1 VAIAAIS
8 IIYTS
13 LRSNLEEQV
22 QQRAITITQGLEFAS
37 EGLIEDKELFLLER
51 IVQNYATLP
60 TVLELAIVDPS
71 GAVLAHSRT
80 MNSRENNLVYRD
92 LHPYFVPYLQK
103 TSQDGTEVTIR
114 TVVDGKSVIVQFLP
128 FSSTLFK
135 KLGKTPTDLQQYRG
149 VAIAIMDL
157 QEIERELLQ
166 NTIFSIV
173 VSTVSTLLI
182 LVCIGW
188 LISRLVLSP
197 LRKIQLAIVNS
208 ESDQKIVLPAL
219 PNNEIGSLG
228 KALVSLFEQLKAYRQ
243 MELDIAERKYAEVVQ
258 RYELATQSAQV
269 WVWDWDIQSDL
280 FVLECGVQEWLGYDK
295 SQIPDRFDG
304 WLSHIYI
311 DDRGTFQDLLQ
322 NNLDGKTPEFA
333 CEHRLLD
340 AKGSPHWFLSRG
352 QAVFDNHGKAIRATG
367 TINDIAEQKQAEE
380 LLRQQAE
387 RESLLLKITRR
398 IRQSFNLEEIFADA
412 VKEIRLFLNSDRVG
426 IFKFDPDSNF
436 NDGEFVAESVL
447 PEFTSALAVKF
458 HDHCFGDQYAAFY
471 EQGRIQDVSD
481 IYNANLADCHIK
493 VLSEFQ
499 IRANL
504 VLPLINENKLWGL
517 MCIHQCAGPRI
528 WQAIEIDLLQQI
540 TTQLGIAI
548 QQATLFSQLQLE
560 LKERQHAETQ
570 LTETNQRLE
579 VSNDELLRATK
590 MKDEFLANMS
600 HELRTPL
607 NSILGMNEALQ
618 DQVFGVVNERQI
630 KALQT
635 VEGSATHLLALINDI
650 LDVAKIESGQVTLDL
665 TGTAI
670 NALAQSSLAFI
681 KQQAHAKR
689 IQVISQIPPY
699 LPKLILDERR
709 IRQVLINLL
718 NNAVKFTP
726 EGGTITLE
734 VSQILGKDEETSY
747 ISFAVIDTGIGISAE
762 NISKLFQPF
771 IQIDSALNRQYVGT
785 GLGLALVKRIAELHG
800 GRVRLTSEVGVG
812 SRFIVELPFI
822 MAEPDLESPY
832 QGSLATVE
840 SNQTIDEKSVSPLI
854 LLADDNKANI
864 VTFSSY
870 LEAKGYKMIIANNG
884 QEAIDFAKSQKPD
897 LILIDIQ
904 MPVLDGL
911 AATKQI
917 RLDPSLVN
925 TPIVALTA
933 LAMAGDR
940 EKCLEAGANEY
951 LSKPIKLKTL
961 ADTIRN
967 MLKNRN

>member
-1 VAIAAIS
+1 MKNLIPDAKSKLSRQLLIGIGTSLVVVAIAAIS

-13 LRSNLEEQV
+13 LRSNIEEQV
-22 QQRAITITQGLEFAS
+22 QQRAIAITQGLEFAS

-60 TVLELAIVDPS
+60 TVLEIAIVDPN
-71 GAVLAHSRT
+71 GAVIAHSLPK
-80 MNSRENNLVYRD
+80 NSGENNLVYED
-92 LHPYFVPYLQK
+92 LHPNFVSYLQQ
-103 TSQDGTEVTIR
+103 TSRNGTETTIR
-114 TVVDGKSVIVQFLP
+114 TVINGKSVIVQFLP

-135 KLGKTPTDLQQYRG
+135 KLGKTPSDLQQYRG
-149 VAIAIMDL
+149 VAVAIMDL
-157 QEIERELLQ
+157 QEIEQELLR

-173 VSTVSTLLI
+173 VITVGTALI
-182 LVCIGW
+182 IVCIGW
-188 LISRLVLSP
+188 LIRRLVLSP
-197 LRKIQLAIVNS
+197 LKKIQLAIVNS
-208 ESDQKIVLPAL
+208 ESAQEIVLPAL
-219 PNNEIGSLG
+219 PNNEIGILG
-228 KALVSLFEQLKAYRQ
+228 KALVSSFEQLKTYRQ
-243 MELDIAERKYAEVVQ
+243 MELYIAECKYAEVVQ

-269 WVWDWDIQSDL
+269 WVWDWDIEADL

-295 SQIPDRFDG
+295 SQIPKGFDV
-304 WLSHIYI
+304 WLSYIYS
-311 DDRGTFQDLLQ
+311 DDRATFQDLLQ
-322 NNLDGKTPEFA
+322 NNLDGKTSEFA

-340 AKGSPHWFLSRG
+340 AKGIPHWFLSRG
-352 QAVFDNHGKAIRATG
+352 QAVFDDKGKAIRATG
-367 TINDIAEQKQAEE
+367 TINDIAERKQAEE
-380 LLRQQAE
+380 LVRQQAE
-387 RESLLLKITRR
+387 RESLLL
-398 IRQSFNLEEIFADA
+398 
-412 VKEIRLFLNSDRVG
+412 
-426 IFKFDPDSNF
+426 
-436 NDGEFVAESVL
+436 
-447 PEFTSALAVKF
+447 
-458 HDHCFGDQYAAFY
+458 
-471 EQGRIQDVSD
+471 
-481 IYNANLADCHIK
+481 
-493 VLSEFQ
+493 
-499 IRANL
+499 
-504 VLPLINENKLWGL
+504 
-517 MCIHQCAGPRI
+517 
-528 WQAIEIDLLQQI
+528 
-540 TTQLGIAI
+540 
-548 QQATLFSQLQLE
+548 SQLQLE
-560 LKERQHAETQ
+560 LKERQHAEAQ
-570 LTETNQRLE
+570 LTDTNQRLE

-618 DQVFGVVNERQI
+618 EQIFGAVNERQT

-650 LDVAKIESGQVTLDL
+650 LDVAKIESGQVTLDI
-665 TGTAI
+665 TATAI
-670 NALAQSSLAFI
+670 NGLCQSSLAFI

-689 IQVISQIPPY
+689 IQVINQISPH
-699 LPKLILDERR
+699 LPNLMLDERR

-734 VSQILGKDEETSY
+734 VSQILGKAEATSY
-747 ISFAVIDTGIGISAE
+747 LSFAVIDTGIGISAE

-771 IQIDSALNRQYVGT
+771 IQIDSALNRQYIGT

-812 SRFIVELPFI
+812 SRFMVELPLI
-822 MAEPDLESPY
+822 MAEPDLKSPY
-832 QGSLATVE
+832 DATLATVE
-840 SNQTIDEKSVSPLI
+840 SNQVIDGNSVSPLI

-870 LEAKGYKMIIANNG
+870 LEAKGYKMLIANNG

-911 AATKQI
+911 AAMKQI

-925 TPIVALTA
+925 IPIVALTA

-951 LSKPIKLKTL
+951 LSKPIRLKTL

-967 MLKNRN
+967 ILKNGN